1 MLLNLKLKLFQ
12 NRKKIMQI
20 VKIQSARKGEGG
32 GEENLRNQSLR
43 GQEGQK
49 GGGEKR
55 IKWVEIILMTLQKKR
70 ISLILDIKNVILGK
84 CQKHTEGFPKF
95 ISPIGYG
102 VFDQQ
107 LVMGGGALGA
117 NWDFIY
123 SWNHF

>member
-1 MLLNLKLKLFQ
+1 
-12 NRKKIMQI
+12 MQI

-95 ISPIGYG
+95 INPIGYG

-107 LVMGGGALGA
+107 LVLGGGFRSQLGFYLLMEPFLT
-117 NWDFIY
+117 NI
-123 SWNHF
+123 